1 MATNN
6 IKYDIN
12 KIEEAKEHLEDLKG
26 LMEGL
31 KDIEDLVNQKTHYL
45 DKLNDDLFDVI
56 DDKEELFSKIE
67 NIIKLVVV
75 MQTAEEMDI
84 DIKNMISKS

>member
-12 KIEEAKEHLEDLKG
+12 KIEEAKDHLEDLKG
-26 LMEGL
+26 LMEDL

-45 DKLNDDLFDVI
+45 DKLNDDLFDMI

-67 NIIKLVVV
+67 NIIKLVAV